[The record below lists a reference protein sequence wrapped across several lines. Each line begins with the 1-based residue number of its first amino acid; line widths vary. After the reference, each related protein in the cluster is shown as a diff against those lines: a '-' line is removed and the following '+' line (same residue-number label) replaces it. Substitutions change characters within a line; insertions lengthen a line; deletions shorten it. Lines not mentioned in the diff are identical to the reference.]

1 MYPNGNGTVKGIYL
15 SVFVEMYKGWSK
27 MEGSYDYRIELVNRL
42 DHSKVTSR
50 QHVSE
55 FETSVSWGYNRFI
68 KLDQLEKENYL
79 DPAEDLLE
87 FRFYIN
93 PSNELQL
100 LNDLTKYIE
109 NLEMTVKEVP
119 RHLTKQSEEISS
131 LKEGHNQNE
140 DSSIDSDM
148 RNKVAE
154 MKKPE
159 KEELEEEEMRENRVS
174 LKGKCAKE
182 KVTQE
187 KQSKPEGVDPTET
200 DKDCGEAGK
209 NQAVQQSSD

>member
-1 MYPNGNGTVKGIYL
+1 LHTESIEKKIKDLNAKPTPDYRNDPELLNFSYDKLINSNYHTYILKPFKVTSPLSQSYANVDTVYSEPVLINGISWRLKVYPNGNGTVKGIYL

-79 DPAEDLLE
+79 DPTEDLLE

-93 PSNELQL
+93 PSNEMQL

-109 NLEMTVKEVP
+109 SLESTVKEV
-119 RHLTKQSEEISS
+119 
-131 LKEGHNQNE
+131 
-140 DSSIDSDM
+140 
-148 RNKVAE
+148 
-154 MKKPE
+154 
-159 KEELEEEEMRENRVS
+159 
-174 LKGKCAKE
+174 
-182 KVTQE
+182 
-187 KQSKPEGVDPTET
+187 
-200 DKDCGEAGK
+200 
-209 NQAVQQSSD
+209 